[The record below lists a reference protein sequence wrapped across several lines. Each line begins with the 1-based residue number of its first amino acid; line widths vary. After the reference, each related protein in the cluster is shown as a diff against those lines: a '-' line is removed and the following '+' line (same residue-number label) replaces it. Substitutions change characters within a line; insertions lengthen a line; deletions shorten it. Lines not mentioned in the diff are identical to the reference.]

1 MTPNIAINC
10 DVEFCGVKYHTSVY
24 GIKYHSTGT
33 DDDFFNGQC
42 QIENSVVNLL
52 SSDSDVIGRY
62 LISH

>member
-42 QIENSVVNLL
+42 QIEIQL
-52 SSDSDVIGRY
+52 
-62 LISH
+62 